1 MRTLRRFRSLP
12 AALALAAAAACTPLP
27 EYQAQKPVPAPA
39 PVPDRIEAI
48 ARGERVLVDHA
59 TGGRG
64 VRRLAGQVVQAD
76 SLGITVRT
84 DRETRLVERAALR
97 DVWVSRGRKPRAG
110 RAAVGFVGGLL
121 VGGIIGYG
129 AGDDCGG
136 DDFICIDRSETTP
149 IFAFIGGLVGAGIG
163 ALAGGGENWVRVPLG
178 R

>member
-1 MRTLRRFRSLP
+1 MRILRRLRQVP
-12 AALALAAAAACTPLP
+12 AALGLAAAAACTPLP

-39 PVPDRIEAI
+39 PVPDRLEAI

-59 TGGRG
+59 PRGRR
-64 VRRLAGQVVQAD
+64 VQRIAGRVVQAD
-76 SLGITVRT
+76 SIGITVRT
-84 DRETRLVERAALR
+84 DGETRLVERAALR

-110 RAAVGFVGGLL
+110 RAAIGFVGGLV

-149 IFAFIGGLVGAGIG
+149 IFAFLGGLLGAGIG
-163 ALAGGGENWVRVPLG
+163 ALAGGGENWVRVPLDG
-178 R
+178 